1 MQTKLDRL
9 LEFIRPERTMVETF
23 NRANEALNSFR
34 IDTAR
39 IEQWDQFR
47 YCMAEFLRHLD
58 FCVLRLRKP
67 VDVSTDYYWSRCQQ
81 VLFRVYRSNGEK
93 AAFEMA
99 RTGNE
104 KGLYGVLKAVAM
116 HMAEKYS
123 KNEISAK
130 VDAYLE
136 SLSLDE
142 QFEACSE
149 YIAKYGHLLPSEITE
164 GSAGRI
170 RATFHKVLEEHPGLI
185 QRIHSTV
192 R

>member
-23 NRANEALNSFR
+23 NRANEAVNTFR

-39 IEQWDQFR
+39 IEKWDQFR
-47 YCMAEFLRHLD
+47 YCMGEFLRHLD
-58 FCVLRLRKP
+58 SCVLRLRKP
-67 VDVSTDYYWSRCQQ
+67 VDVSTDYYWSKCQQ
-81 VLFRVYRSNGEK
+81 VLCRVYRSNGEK

-123 KNEISAK
+123 KNDISAK
-130 VDAYLE
+130 VDAYLR
-136 SLSLDE
+136 SLSVDE

-164 GSAGRI
+164 SSAGRI
-170 RATFHKVLEEHPGLI
+170 RANFHKVLEEHPGLI
-185 QRIHSTV
+185 QRIHSAV

>member
-9 LEFIRPERTMVETF
+9 LEFIRPEKTMVETF
-23 NRANEALNSFR
+23 NRANEAINTFG

-58 FCVLRLRKP
+58 FCILRLRKP
-67 VDVSTDYYWSRCQQ
+67 VDVSTDYYWSKCHQ
-81 VLFRVYRSNGEK
+81 VLYRVYRSNGEK
-93 AAFEMA
+93 VAFEMA

-104 KGLYGVLKAVAM
+104 NGLYGVLKAVAM

-123 KNEISAK
+123 KNEISGK
-130 VDAYLE
+130 VDAYLK

-170 RATFHKVLEEHPGLI
+170 RANFHKVLEEHPGLI
-185 QRIHSTV
+185 QRIHSAV